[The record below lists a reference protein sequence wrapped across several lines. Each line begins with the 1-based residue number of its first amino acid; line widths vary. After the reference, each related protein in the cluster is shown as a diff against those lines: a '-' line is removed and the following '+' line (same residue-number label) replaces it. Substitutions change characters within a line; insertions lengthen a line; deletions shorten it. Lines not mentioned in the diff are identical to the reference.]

1 LSLCSLDVICC
12 HDSFPFCGKEVKCDW
27 VNITFLLWIIDGKK
41 YVEVHWFYSVFLKIS
56 ERCIREA
63 ENDVVDKGETIL
75 GQKHRI
81 KLIMVCFYSSWVYSC
96 CHVSL
101 HDRKCYYFRLSSNSK
116 ENLSALSHGN
126 STETE
131 LCPALFLPLKKS
143 CSFLQLHWKIVSV
156 LAYMG
161 VYNCKS
167 LFMCEVMH
175 IASEI
180 PNQKYDSQTKRDS
193 PLSQFKTIPPC
204 PIAIHPCKQLFP
216 LPFICSCQ
224 VLEGHEFSPRPS
236 LHQAKQA
243 QFPQPFLRG
252 EVLQP
257 SDHLSGPPLDP
268 FQELHVFNKS
278 TGY

>member
-1 LSLCSLDVICC
+1 
-12 HDSFPFCGKEVKCDW
+12 
-27 VNITFLLWIIDGKK
+27 
-41 YVEVHWFYSVFLKIS
+41 
-56 ERCIREA
+56 
-63 ENDVVDKGETIL
+63 
-75 GQKHRI
+75 
-81 KLIMVCFYSSWVYSC
+81 
-96 CHVSL
+96 
-101 HDRKCYYFRLSSNSK
+101 
-116 ENLSALSHGN
+116 
-126 STETE
+126 
-131 LCPALFLPLKKS
+131 
-143 CSFLQLHWKIVSV
+143 
-156 LAYMG
+156 MG

-268 FQELHVFNKS
+268 FQELHVFLVLGPPGLDAVLQICWNSRYRMLECLNS
-278 TGY
+278 TPLFSCKYCVRSTHEAFLTDWDLILQMMRFSDHVHLHFTSYIQLEYVA